1 MQNCQTIELLDCWIV
16 GLLDCWTVGLLDC
29 RTVEN
34 IEQVEFEEVELL
46 YIIYKPR
53 LLKKQA
59 SYATAKYLLT
69 IYIFVYNICKYSN
82 FQTWCFPV
90 NGFSLTDLSDC
101 SVRDLSEP
109 VHVNTCKNVQYCKIS
124 LLYRIHYG
132 GRMSYILQWYSNLF
146 DITAAA
152 SKLWQR
158 QVYIR
163 QQKATSSTLQLRHRH
178 YGGDIQSIHTV
189 KRAFFFLRV
198 K

>member
-1 MQNCQTIELLDCWIV
+1 M
-16 GLLDCWTVGLLDC
+16 
-29 RTVEN
+29 
-34 IEQVEFEEVELL
+34 
-46 YIIYKPR
+46 
-53 LLKKQA
+53 
-59 SYATAKYLLT
+59 
-69 IYIFVYNICKYSN
+69 
-82 FQTWCFPV
+82 
-90 NGFSLTDLSDC
+90 
-101 SVRDLSEP
+101 RDLSEP

-178 YGGDIQSIHTV
+178 LWRRHVVYTKRNGVYMMSVKYTLPHRSYDGSQQNPTEMGG
-189 KRAFFFLRV
+189 
-198 K
+198 